1 MTRFQTYPHEQ
12 SPSSSSRN
20 APTPTSVTAVTS
32 NATPPAPPA
41 PSREAIAELAYSK
54 YIKSGRQEGRCR
66 ENWSEAEAELKQ
78 SALERP
84 HSPKTPVEASLDMSS
99 EGAGGAIGNDAPA
112 TPPALQPPEVRL
124 KTNAVR
130 PSGRI

>member
-12 SPSSSSRN
+12 APSSSSRN
-20 APTPTSVTAVTS
+20 APTPTSVTAAAS
-32 NATPPAPPA
+32 NATPPA

-54 YIKSGRQEGRCR
+54 YIKTGCQEGRC
-66 ENWSEAEAELKQ
+66 EQNWREAEAELKQ
-78 SALERP
+78 LALERP
-84 HSPKTPVEASLDMSS
+84 HSPKTPTEASLDMSS

-130 PSGRI
+130 PSGRV

>member
-20 APTPTSVTAVTS
+20 APTPTSVAVATS
-32 NATPPAPPA
+32 NATPPAPT
-41 PSREAIAELAYSK
+41 REAIAELAYSK

-112 TPPALQPPEVRL
+112 TPPALQPTGVRHKPE
-124 KTNAVR
+124 AVR
-130 PSGRI
+130 PSGRT